1 MDKSNRVRREAQQRK
16 ASNNDKIINLNSM
29 RTNQKINSTDVTK
42 AGDLASSNLESETSI
57 DGRDITT

>member
-1 MDKSNRVRREAQQRK
+1 
-16 ASNNDKIINLNSM
+16 M